1 MLAGFHATAL
11 DEFVDRLQMILDLK
25 EEEQLAIREAA
36 RRRAV
41 EVFSNDAFCQSWQA
55 HLWSR
60 LSPTEASKKTQ

>member
-1 MLAGFHATAL
+1 
-11 DEFVDRLQMILDLK
+11 MILDLK
-25 EEEQLAIREAA
+25 EDEQLAIREAA